1 MLKLHSFILI
11 LSLFVTCVSCGGREL
26 TEEAVQVSELLG
38 EALANNPDLIFDSTS
53 LKSKELIIEYYA
65 ENDNA
70 PVWIHK
76 SSLNNRGKEMYAE
89 VENAYYHG
97 LLPEMYRFSAIE
109 KSMKEDITKTELLL
123 TNAFFL
129 MTTDLAVGFMD
140 STSKEIFW
148 KGDSINFDLK
158 TQLNKVFEDSIKNV
172 ITENEPTYWEYH
184 QLKNGL
190 QEFVNTYPL
199 DTNTYEI
206 PKFKD
211 DSVACYAATKK
222 ALLGHGFLDS
232 TDAENDSIFIESI
245 KTFQKVNGLLD
256 DAIVGKWTSRKLAQ
270 SNLERF
276 YQGALALEKW
286 RWKTNP
292 YPERY
297 IRVNIPEYTLY
308 FVDSNLI
315 KRKHR
320 VIVGAYATQTP
331 EFHAKMK
338 TMVTYPY
345 WHLPFSISSTE
356 FFWAAKKDTSYA
368 RRKGYKM
375 FRNGEEVDAATVD
388 WTGVTQFNFPY
399 KVRQEGGNTNSLG
412 RIKFLFPN
420 KHMVFI
426 HDTPG
431 KYLFKN
437 DIRAYSHGCV
447 RLHQP
452 FELAKAIITSEENK
466 IINDTL
472 DSIVYRKEQRVIEV
486 KKKFEVF
493 IEYISA
499 VGDSSGNAIFY
510 PDVYGRDDK
519 YLNNTLRKIKE

>member
-26 TEEAVQVSELLG
+26 SEEEVQISELVG
-38 EALANNPDLIFDSTS
+38 KALADNPELVFDSTS
-53 LKSKELIIEYYA
+53 LRTSALVKEYYA

-70 PVWIHK
+70 PVWISK
-76 SSLNNRGKEMYAE
+76 TGLNSRGKEMYSE
-89 VENAYYHG
+89 IENAYKHG
-97 LLPEMYRFSAIE
+97 LLPELYRFGTIE
-109 KSMKEDITKTELLL
+109 KSLKEDLPSAELLL

-129 MTTDLAVGFMD
+129 MSTDLAVGFMD

-148 KGDSINFDLK
+148 KGDSIDFDLK
-158 TQLNKVFEDSIKNV
+158 AQLNKVFEDSVKNIIV
-172 ITENEPTYWEYH
+172 EHEPTYWEYQ
-184 QLKNGL
+184 QLKKGL
-190 QEFVNTYPL
+190 NDFVSTYPL

-206 PKFKD
+206 PNFKD
-211 DSVACYAATKK
+211 DSVACYAATKE

-232 TDAENDSIFIESI
+232 AEADNDSVFIERL
-245 KTFQKVNGLLD
+245 KGFQRINGLLD

-286 RWKTNP
+286 RWKTTP

-297 IRVNIPEYTLY
+297 IRVNIPEYNLY
-308 FVDSNLI
+308 FVDSNVI

-338 TMVTYPY
+338 TIVTYPY
-345 WHLPFSISSTE
+345 WHLPFSIASTE

-375 FRNGEEVDAATVD
+375 FRKGEEVDPATVD

-412 RIKFLFPN
+412 RVKFLFPN

-452 FELAKAIITSEENK
+452 FDLAKSIMTTEENR

-472 DSIVYRKEQRVIEV
+472 DSIVFRKEQRVIEV

-519 YLNNTLRKIKE
+519 YLDKTLRKIKQ